1 MTDASQ
7 GLMPSVTREAAQK
20 LQQYV
25 LLGVRAASSLTC
37 IGWKRPALTRTLSI
51 AAPANDLAAGCW
63 ACCSWAASLA
73 AVAPRLPA
81 FAVKGL
87 SVSSAAHS
95 CGDDTLLQSC
105 AGALGALP
113 L

>member
-1 MTDASQ
+1 MTNANH

-20 LQQYV
+20 LQQYM
-25 LLGVRAASSLTC
+25 LLGVHAASALTC
-37 IGWKRPALTRTLSI
+37 SGWKRPALTQTRSL
-51 AAPANDLAAGCW
+51 AALAGDRVAGCW
-63 ACCSWAASLA
+63 ACCSWAASPA
-73 AVAPRLPA
+73 AVAPCPPA

-95 CGDDTLLQSC
+95 CGDDTLLHC